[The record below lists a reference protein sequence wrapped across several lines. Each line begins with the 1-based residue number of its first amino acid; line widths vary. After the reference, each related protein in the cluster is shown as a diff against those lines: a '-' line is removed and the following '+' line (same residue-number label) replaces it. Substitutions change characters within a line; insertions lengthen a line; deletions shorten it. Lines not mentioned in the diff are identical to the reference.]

1 MEQST
6 KEMKKRFKGLLTLVL
21 VFLMMFGNS
30 LTVLAQNYEVKYDD
44 GDPWPK
50 TFEIAAGDRLEVY
63 SDYLGGFTLKMD
75 GNEIPDP
82 ESIMSKSPIENTY
95 LKYSYDASQNYSV
108 TVSKDKPQYNW
119 ILSVSLNSINQ
130 GNPNPQPGTGQPG
143 IGQPNTGQPNTGQ
156 ENTKKENTHSHDFNW
171 QTVIEPTLNSDGLSQ
186 LRCSCGAVEAS
197 QLISAAT
204 AYVSA
209 ICTDIEEAPQ
219 GAIVEIN
226 TKQYRC
232 YTAKIMKT
240 LGERPDVS
248 LQTTFLDED
257 GTWKSFT
264 IPAGCAPAD
273 EELFYGF
280 TYLGNLYG
288 WNEVPEA

>member
-30 LTVLAQNYEVKYDD
+30 LTVLAQNYVVEYDND
-44 GDPWPK
+44 GEPWPK
-50 TFEIAAGDRLEVY
+50 TFEIAAGDTLELY
-63 SDYLGGFTLKMD
+63 SDYLGDFTLKMD
-75 GNEIPDP
+75 GNEIPNP
-82 ESIMSKSPIENTY
+82 ESIMSKSPIGVVY
-95 LKYSYDASQNYSV
+95 YKYSYNASQNYSV
-108 TVSKDKPQYNW
+108 TVSKEITNW
-119 ILSVSLNSINQ
+119 TTLTVTLVSLSQ
-130 GNPNPQPGTGQPG
+130 GNQNPQPGTGQ
-143 IGQPNTGQPNTGQ
+143 
-156 ENTKKENTHSHDFNW
+156 ENTHSHDFNW

-186 LRCSCGAVEAS
+186 LRCPCGAVEAS
-197 QLISAAT
+197 QPISAAT

-209 ICTDIEEAPQ
+209 ICTDLKDAPQ

-232 YTAKIMKT
+232 YTAKIMKS
-240 LGERPDVS
+240 LRERPDVS
-248 LQTTFLDED
+248 LKTTFLDID

-264 IPAGCAPAD
+264 IPEGCAPAD

>member
-30 LTVLAQNYEVKYDD
+30 LTVLAQNYVVKYDND
-44 GDPWPK
+44 GEPWPK
-50 TFEIAAGDRLEVY
+50 TFEIAAGDTLELY
-63 SDYLGGFTLKMD
+63 SEYLGDFILTMD
-75 GNEIPDP
+75 GNEITNP
-82 ESIMSKSPIENTY
+82 ESIMSKSSIEDVY
-95 LKYSYDASQNYSV
+95 LIYSYNASQNYSV
-108 TVSKDKPQYNW
+108 TVSRDKPQYNW

-130 GNPNPQPGTGQPG
+130 GNQNQGQ
-143 IGQPNTGQPNTGQ
+143 
-156 ENTKKENTHSHDFNW
+156 ENTHSHDFNW

-186 LRCSCGAVEAS
+186 LRCPCGAVEAS
-197 QLISAAT
+197 QPISVAT

-209 ICTDIEEAPQ
+209 ICTDIKDAPQ

-232 YTAKIMKT
+232 YTAKIMKS
-240 LGERPDVS
+240 LRERPDVS
-248 LQTTFLDED
+248 LKTTFLDID

-264 IPAGCAPAD
+264 IPEGCAPAD